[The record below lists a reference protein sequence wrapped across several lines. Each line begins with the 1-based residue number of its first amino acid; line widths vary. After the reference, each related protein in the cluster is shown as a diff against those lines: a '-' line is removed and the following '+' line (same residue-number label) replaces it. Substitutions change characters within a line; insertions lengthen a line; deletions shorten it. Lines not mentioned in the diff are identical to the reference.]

1 MRLEQAIRLPTM
13 CAQSQKE
20 PIECKLLKRLSN
32 SEDWLKGPILE
43 KQRSP
48 ADATL
53 TNGLSRFP
61 LNMIYG
67 LYPRVH
73 WCTLICAMFHGS

>member
-1 MRLEQAIRLPTM
+1 MCGSAYYSSNTEQAIRLPTM

-53 TNGLSRFP
+53 TNGYVLPWS
-61 LNMIYG
+61 
-67 LYPRVH
+67 
-73 WCTLICAMFHGS
+73 